1 MAGISLQ
8 AKNNTRII
16 SAFVFFIAPLIS
28 FSNEYDNK
36 SLLCST
42 KSHLV
47 KGGFIFTNDQEVDK
61 FNILMS
67 YDGLKTIKRT
77 SHCYLVLD
85 ERVLIS
91 DKNSLQ
97 GCGRYT
103 SYIDTPSLIYNIPSQ
118 DKILSASCRYYDDN
132 LLLRLEQSI
141 RE

>member
-1 MAGISLQ
+1 MQ

-16 SAFVFFIAPLIS
+16 FTFVFFLAPLIS

-67 YDGLKTIKRT
+67 QDGHKTIKRT
-77 SHCYLVLD
+77 SHCYIVLQD
-85 ERVLIS
+85 RVFIS

>member
-1 MAGISLQ
+1 MVGTSLQ
-8 AKNNTRII
+8 AKNNIRII
-16 SAFVFFIAPLIS
+16 FAFVFFLAPLIS
-28 FSNEYDNK
+28 FSNDYDNK

-47 KGGFIFTNDQEVDK
+47 KGGFIFTNDHEVDK

-67 YDGLKTIKRT
+67 HEGLKTIKRT
-77 SHCYLVLD
+77 SHCYLVLE

-91 DKNSLQ
+91 DKKPLH
-97 GCGRYT
+97 GCGRY
-103 SYIDTPSLIYNIPSQ
+103 SSFIDLPSLIYNIPSQ
-118 DKILSASCRYYDDN
+118 DKILSANCRFYNDD

>member
-1 MAGISLQ
+1 MAGTSLQ
-8 AKNNTRII
+8 AKNNIRII
-16 SAFVFFIAPLIS
+16 FVFVFFLAPLIS
-28 FSNEYDNK
+28 FSNDYGNK

-47 KGGFIFTNDQEVDK
+47 KGGFIFTNDHEVDK

-67 YDGLKTIKRT
+67 HEGLKTIKRT
-77 SHCYLVLD
+77 SHCYLVLE

-91 DKNSLQ
+91 DKNPLH
-97 GCGRYT
+97 GCGRY
-103 SYIDTPSLIYNIPSQ
+103 SSFIDLPSLIYNIPSQ
-118 DKILSASCRYYDDN
+118 DKILSANCKFYNDD

>member
-1 MAGISLQ
+1 MR
-8 AKNNTRII
+8 AKNNTII
-16 SAFVFFIAPLIS
+16 IFTFVFFLAPLIS

-36 SLLCST
+36 SLLCNT

-47 KGGFIFTNDQEVDK
+47 KGGFIFTNEQEVDK

-67 YDGLKTIKRT
+67 HDGLKIIKRT
-77 SHCYLVLD
+77 SHCYLVLE

-91 DKNSLQ
+91 DKSSLH
-97 GCGRYT
+97 GCGKY
-103 SYIDTPSLIYNIPSQ
+103 SSFIDLPSLIYNIPSQ
-118 DKILSASCRYYDDN
+118 DKILSANCIFYDDD

>member
-1 MAGISLQ
+1 MAGTSLQ
-8 AKNNTRII
+8 AENNIRII
-16 SAFVFFIAPLIS
+16 FAFVFFLAPLTS
-28 FSNEYDNK
+28 FSNDYDNK

-67 YDGLKTIKRT
+67 HNGLKTIKRT
-77 SHCYLVLD
+77 SHCYLVLE
-85 ERVLIS
+85 ERILIS
-91 DKNSLQ
+91 DKNPLH
-97 GCGRYT
+97 GCGRY
-103 SYIDTPSLIYNIPSQ
+103 SSFIDLPSLIYNIPSQ
-118 DKILSASCRYYDDN
+118 DKILSANCRFYNDD

>member
-1 MAGISLQ
+1 MAWTSLQ
-8 AKNNTRII
+8 AKNNIRII
-16 SAFVFFIAPLIS
+16 FAFVFFLAPLTS
-28 FSNEYDNK
+28 FSNDYDNK

-67 YDGLKTIKRT
+67 HNGLKTIKRT
-77 SHCYLVLD
+77 SHCYLVLE
-85 ERVLIS
+85 ERILIS
-91 DKNSLQ
+91 DKNPLH
-97 GCGRYT
+97 GCGRY
-103 SYIDTPSLIYNIPSQ
+103 SSFIDLPSLIYNIPSQ
-118 DKILSASCRYYDDN
+118 DKILSANCRFYNDD

>member
-1 MAGISLQ
+1 MVGTSLQ
-8 AKNNTRII
+8 AKNNIRII
-16 SAFVFFIAPLIS
+16 FAFVFFLAPLTS
-28 FSNEYDNK
+28 FSNDYDNK

-67 YDGLKTIKRT
+67 HNGLKTIKRT
-77 SHCYLVLD
+77 SHCYLVLE
-85 ERVLIS
+85 ERILIS
-91 DKNSLQ
+91 DKNPLH
-97 GCGRYT
+97 GCGRY
-103 SYIDTPSLIYNIPSQ
+103 SSFIDLPSLIYNIPSQ
-118 DKILSASCRYYDDN
+118 DKILSANCRFYNDD

>member
-1 MAGISLQ
+1 MAGTSLQ
-8 AKNNTRII
+8 AKNNIRII
-16 SAFVFFIAPLIS
+16 FAFVFFLAPLTS
-28 FSNEYDNK
+28 FSNDYDNK

-67 YDGLKTIKRT
+67 HNGLKTIKRT
-77 SHCYLVLD
+77 SHCYLVLE
-85 ERVLIS
+85 ERILIS
-91 DKNSLQ
+91 DKNPLH
-97 GCGRYT
+97 GCGRD
-103 SYIDTPSLIYNIPSQ
+103 SSFIDLPSLIYNIPSQ
-118 DKILSASCRYYDDN
+118 DKILSANCRFYNDD

>member
-1 MAGISLQ
+1 MR
-8 AKNNTRII
+8 AKNNTII
-16 SAFVFFIAPLIS
+16 IFTFVFFLAPLIS

-47 KGGFIFTNDQEVDK
+47 KGGFIFTNEQEVDK

-67 YDGLKTIKRT
+67 HDGLKIIKRT
-77 SHCYLVLD
+77 RHCYLVLE

-91 DKNSLQ
+91 DKSSLH
-97 GCGRYT
+97 GCGRD
-103 SYIDTPSLIYNIPSQ
+103 SSFIDLPSLIYNIPSQ
-118 DKILSASCRYYDDN
+118 DKILSANCIFYDDD

>member
-1 MAGISLQ
+1 MAGTSLR
-8 AKNNTRII
+8 AKNNIRII
-16 SAFVFFIAPLIS
+16 FAFVFFLAPLTS
-28 FSNEYDNK
+28 FSNDYDNK

-67 YDGLKTIKRT
+67 HNGLKTIKRT
-77 SHCYLVLD
+77 SHCYLVLE
-85 ERVLIS
+85 ERILIS
-91 DKNSLQ
+91 DKNPLH
-97 GCGRYT
+97 GCGRY
-103 SYIDTPSLIYNIPSQ
+103 SSFIDLPSLIYNIPSQ
-118 DKILSASCRYYDDN
+118 DKILSANCRFYNDD

>member
-1 MAGISLQ
+1 MVGTSLQ
-8 AKNNTRII
+8 AKNNIRII
-16 SAFVFFIAPLIS
+16 FAFVLFLAPLIS
-28 FSNEYDNK
+28 FSNDYDNK

-47 KGGFIFTNDQEVDK
+47 KGGFIFTNDHEVDK

-67 YDGLKTIKRT
+67 HEGLKTIKRT
-77 SHCYLVLD
+77 SHCYLVLE

-91 DKNSLQ
+91 DKNPLH
-97 GCGRYT
+97 GCGRY
-103 SYIDTPSLIYNIPSQ
+103 SSFIDLPSLIYNIPSQ
-118 DKILSASCRYYDDN
+118 DKILSANCKFYNDD

>member
-1 MAGISLQ
+1 MSTIIKVSSVAQKVIWSRVVLYSQMIKKWISLIFLCHMMVLKQ
-8 AKNNTRII
+8 LNELVIVI
-16 SAFVFFIAPLIS
+16 SCL
-28 FSNEYDNK
+28 
-36 SLLCST
+36 
-42 KSHLV
+42 
-47 KGGFIFTNDQEVDK
+47 
-61 FNILMS
+61 
-67 YDGLKTIKRT
+67 R
-77 SHCYLVLD
+77 

>member
-1 MAGISLQ
+1 
-8 AKNNTRII
+8 
-16 SAFVFFIAPLIS
+16 
-28 FSNEYDNK
+28 
-36 SLLCST
+36 
-42 KSHLV
+42 
-47 KGGFIFTNDQEVDK
+47 
-61 FNILMS
+61 MS

-77 SHCYLVLD
+77 SHCYLVLE

>member
-16 SAFVFFIAPLIS
+16 FTFVFFLAPLIS

-67 YDGLKTIKRT
+67 QDGHKTIKRT
-77 SHCYLVLD
+77 SHCYIVLQD
-85 ERVLIS
+85 RVFIS

-97 GCGRYT
+97 GCGRDT

-118 DKILSASCRYYDDN
+118 DKILSANCRFYDDN

>member
-1 MAGISLQ
+1 MVGTSLQ
-8 AKNNTRII
+8 AKNNIRII
-16 SAFVFFIAPLIS
+16 FAFVLFLAPLIS
-28 FSNEYDNK
+28 FSNDYDNK

-47 KGGFIFTNDQEVDK
+47 KGGFIFINDHEVDK

-67 YDGLKTIKRT
+67 HEGLKTIKRT
-77 SHCYLVLD
+77 SHCYLVLE

-91 DKNSLQ
+91 DKNPLH
-97 GCGRYT
+97 GCGRY
-103 SYIDTPSLIYNIPSQ
+103 SSFIDLPSLIYNIPSQ
-118 DKILSASCRYYDDN
+118 DKILSANCRFYNDD

>member
-8 AKNNTRII
+8 AKNKTII
-16 SAFVFFIAPLIS
+16 IFTFVFFLAPLIS

-67 YDGLKTIKRT
+67 QDGHKTIKRT
-77 SHCYLVLD
+77 SHCYIVLQD
-85 ERVLIS
+85 RVLIS

-118 DKILSASCRYYDDN
+118 DKILSAKCRFYDDN

-141 RE
+141 RK

>member
-1 MAGISLQ
+1 MVGINLQ
-8 AKNNTRII
+8 AKNNTRILFV
-16 SAFVFFIAPLIS
+16 FVFFLAPLIS

-47 KGGFIFTNDQEVDK
+47 KGGFIFTNDREADK
-61 FNILMS
+61 FNIIMS
-67 YDGLKTIKRT
+67 HDGLKTIKRT
-77 SHCYLVLD
+77 SHCYLVLE

>member
-1 MAGISLQ
+1 MVGTSLQ
-8 AKNNTRII
+8 AKNNIRII
-16 SAFVFFIAPLIS
+16 FAFVFFLAPLIS
-28 FSNEYDNK
+28 FSNDYDNK

-47 KGGFIFTNDQEVDK
+47 KGGFIFTNDHEVDK

-67 YDGLKTIKRT
+67 HEGLKTIKRT
-77 SHCYLVLD
+77 SHCYLVLE

-91 DKNSLQ
+91 DKNPLH
-97 GCGRYT
+97 GCGRY
-103 SYIDTPSLIYNIPSQ
+103 SSFIDLPSLIYNIPSQ
-118 DKILSASCRYYDDN
+118 DKILSANCKFYNDD

>member
-1 MAGISLQ
+1 MVGTSLQ
-8 AKNNTRII
+8 AKNNIRII
-16 SAFVFFIAPLIS
+16 FAFVLFLAPLIS
-28 FSNEYDNK
+28 FSNDYDNK

-47 KGGFIFTNDQEVDK
+47 KGGFIFTNDHEVDK

-67 YDGLKTIKRT
+67 HEGLKTIKRT
-77 SHCYLVLD
+77 SHCYLVLE

-91 DKNSLQ
+91 DKNPLH
-97 GCGRYT
+97 GCGRY
-103 SYIDTPSLIYNIPSQ
+103 SSFIDLPSLIYNIPSQ
-118 DKILSASCRYYDDN
+118 DKILSANCRFYNDD

>member
-8 AKNNTRII
+8 TKNNSRII
-16 SAFVFFIAPLIS
+16 SAFVFFLAPLLS
-28 FSNEYDNK
+28 FSNEYNNK

-42 KSHLV
+42 KSHSV

-67 YDGLKTIKRT
+67 HDGLKTIKRT
-77 SHCYLVLD
+77 SHCYLVLE
-85 ERVLIS
+85 ERILIS
-91 DKNSLQ
+91 DKNPLH
-97 GCGRYT
+97 GCGRY
-103 SYIDTPSLIYNIPSQ
+103 SSFIDLPSLIYNIPSQ
-118 DKILSASCRYYDDN
+118 DKILSANCRFYNDD